1 MIRFDIE
8 YVRYFPV
15 PTFDVEEFPF
25 EVPMLFP
32 FWSKIDIYDSF
43 CSSEK
48 DCLSGDIDYENR
60 SAVFYQVY
68 TKDNNAMNAS
78 YILDKASKDVRENSN
93 DPEFQNFTA
102 SWVLVV
108 TWLRLRPEEEAEG
121 DAEEGVVSL
130 SEIQINH
137 KVFFLNGTVLLTIL
151 YLQQVVNASTF
162 LPNSYWLR
170 TTHHVVRNGS

>member
-43 CSSEK
+43 CSSEQ
-48 DCLSGDIDYENR
+48 DCPSDDIDYENR

-68 TKDNNAMNAS
+68 REDNNAMNAS

-130 SEIQINH
+130 SEIHINH
-137 KVFFLNGTVLLTIL
+137 KGFFFKWNCSSNYPLFPAGCQCQHFFTEFVLT
-151 YLQQVVNASTF
+151 A
-162 LPNSYWLR
+162 
-170 TTHHVVRNGS
+170 HHTPCGA

>member
-43 CSSEK
+43 CSSEQ
-48 DCLSGDIDYENR
+48 DCLSGDIDYKNR

-68 TKDNNAMNAS
+68 TEAS

-93 DPEFQNFTA
+93 DQKFQNFKA

-130 SEIQINH
+130 SEIPINH
-137 KVFFLNGTVLLTIL
+137 KGFFKNGTVLLTIL

-162 LPNSYWLR
+162 
-170 TTHHVVRNGS
+170 

>member
-43 CSSEK
+43 CSSEQ
-48 DCLSGDIDYENR
+48 DCLSGDIDYKNR

-68 TKDNNAMNAS
+68 TEDNNTS
-78 YILDKASKDVRENSN
+78 YIIDKASKDVRENSN
-93 DPEFQNFTA
+93 DQKFQNFKA

-130 SEIQINH
+130 SEIPINH
-137 KVFFLNGTVLLTIL
+137 KVFFKNGTVLLTIL

-162 LPNSYWLR
+162 
-170 TTHHVVRNGS
+170 

>member
-43 CSSEK
+43 CSSEQ
-48 DCLSGDIDYENR
+48 DCLSGDIDYKNR

-68 TKDNNAMNAS
+68 TEAS
-78 YILDKASKDVRENSN
+78 YILDKASKDVKENSN
-93 DPEFQNFTA
+93 DQKFQNFKA

-130 SEIQINH
+130 SEIPINQ
-137 KVFFLNGTVLLTIL
+137 KVFFKNGTVLLTIL
-151 YLQQVVNASTF
+151 PLQQVVNASTF
-162 LPNSYWLR
+162 WPNSHWLR
-170 TTHHVVRNGS
+170 TTYHVA

>member
-68 TKDNNAMNAS
+68 TDDNNAMHAS

-93 DPEFQNFTA
+93 DPEFQNFMA

-130 SEIQINH
+130 LEIPINH
-137 KVFFLNGTVLLTIL
+137 KGFF
-151 YLQQVVNASTF
+151 
-162 LPNSYWLR
+162 
-170 TTHHVVRNGS
+170 

>member
-43 CSSEK
+43 CSSK
-48 DCLSGDIDYENR
+48 QDCLSGDIDYENR
-60 SAVFYQVY
+60 STVFYQVY

-78 YILDKASKDVRENSN
+78 NILDKASEDVRENSN
-93 DPEFQNFTA
+93 YQKFQNFKA

-130 SEIQINH
+130 SEIPINQ
-137 KVFFLNGTVLLTIL
+137 KVFLKMELF
-151 YLQQVVNASTF
+151 F
-162 LPNSYWLR
+162 
-170 TTHHVVRNGS
+170 

>member
-43 CSSEK
+43 CSSEQ
-48 DCLSGDIDYENR
+48 DCLSGDIDYKNR

-68 TKDNNAMNAS
+68 TEAS

-93 DPEFQNFTA
+93 DQKFQNFKA

-130 SEIQINH
+130 SEIPINH
-137 KVFFLNGTVLLTIL
+137 KGFFLKWNCSSNYPLFAAGCQCQHFLTEFALTAHHIPCCVTVHRE
-151 YLQQVVNASTF
+151 F
-162 LPNSYWLR
+162 D
-170 TTHHVVRNGS
+170 

>member
-32 FWSKIDIYDSF
+32 FWSKIDIYNSF
-43 CSSEK
+43 CSNEQ
-48 DCLSGDIDYENR
+48 DCPSDDIDYENR

-68 TKDNNAMNAS
+68 REDNNAMNAS

-130 SEIQINH
+130 SEIHINH
-137 KVFFLNGTVLLTIL
+137 KGFFFKWNCSSNYPLFPAGCQCQHFFTEFVLT
-151 YLQQVVNASTF
+151 A
-162 LPNSYWLR
+162 
-170 TTHHVVRNGS
+170 HHTPCGA

>member
-137 KVFFLNGTVLLTIL
+137 KVFFLNGTVLLSIL

-162 LPNSYWLR
+162 LPNSY
-170 TTHHVVRNGS
+170 

>member
-15 PTFDVEEFPF
+15 PTFDVEKFPF

-32 FWSKIDIYDSF
+32 FWSKIDIYNSF
-43 CSSEK
+43 CSNEQ
-48 DCLSGDIDYENR
+48 DCPSDDIDYENR

-68 TKDNNAMNAS
+68 REDNNAMNAS

-130 SEIQINH
+130 SEIHINH
-137 KVFFLNGTVLLTIL
+137 KGFFFKWNCSSNYPLFPAGCQCQHFFTEFVLT
-151 YLQQVVNASTF
+151 A
-162 LPNSYWLR
+162 
-170 TTHHVVRNGS
+170 HHTPCGA

>member
-43 CSSEK
+43 CSSEQ

-68 TKDNNAMNAS
+68 TEDNNAMNAS

-93 DPEFQNFTA
+93 GPEFQNFTA

-108 TWLRLRPEEEAEG
+108 TWLRLRPEEEAED

-130 SEIQINH
+130 SEIHINH
-137 KVFFLNGTVLLTIL
+137 KGFFLNGTVLLTIL
-151 YLQQVVNASTF
+151 PLQQVVNASTF
-162 LPNSYWLR
+162 LPNSY
-170 TTHHVVRNGS
+170 

>member
-32 FWSKIDIYDSF
+32 FWSKIDIYNSF
-43 CSSEK
+43 CSNEQ
-48 DCLSGDIDYENR
+48 DCPSDDIDYENR

-68 TKDNNAMNAS
+68 REDNNAMNAS

-102 SWVLVV
+102 SLVLVV

-130 SEIQINH
+130 SEIHINH
-137 KVFFLNGTVLLTIL
+137 KGFFFKWNCSSNYPLFPAGCQCQHFFTEFVLT
-151 YLQQVVNASTF
+151 A
-162 LPNSYWLR
+162 
-170 TTHHVVRNGS
+170 HHTPCGA